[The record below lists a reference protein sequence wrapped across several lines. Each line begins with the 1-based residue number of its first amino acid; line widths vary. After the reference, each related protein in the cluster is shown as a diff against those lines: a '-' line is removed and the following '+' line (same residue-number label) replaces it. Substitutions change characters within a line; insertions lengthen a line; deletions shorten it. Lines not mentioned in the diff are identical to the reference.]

1 MEKTSFSVLFY
12 IRKKKRNRQGAVP
25 ITLRITVN
33 GVRSEAYTHR
43 YIRPELWNK
52 EKGRA
57 TAKSASCRELNLYLD
72 TVQAR
77 IFALRTSLEA
87 EGARESLSPQK
98 YCIPINLKSA
108 PDFTLC
114 KIGRFSLSC
123 GQAVFGNRGLF
134 AHGERTCR

>member
-12 IRKKKRNRQGAVP
+12 IRKTKRNRQGAVP

-87 EGARESLSPQK
+87 EGARDRG
-98 YCIPINLKSA
+98 NLRA
-108 PDFTLC
+108 FY
-114 KIGRFSLSC
+114 
-123 GQAVFGNRGLF
+123 VRG
-134 AHGERTCR
+134 